1 MTQTVSCTCTGQ
13 PRFCGRLSSKTEADD
28 MYVLVHNVCVLGCK
42 EPDDMDR
49 VSWPRMNVQNS
60 SSLSLPYLYLHPF
73 LNFSGM
79 MHPFTSH
86 DLAHTPH
93 SASDILPSPRTSLS
107 AVRQSYASVE
117 LFFFPPSPRFF
128 FFGST
133 FFYHD
138 FNHRCSL
145 PCGRYIC
152 PDRQW
157 HVLCPRSHSIRLGL
171 LCSRPPSH
179 GGPFGG

>member
-93 SASDILPSPRTSLS
+93 SASDILPSPRNSLS

-117 LFFFPPSPRFF
+117 LFFLLPAPAFSSSAALSFIMISIIAVLSLAGATSAQIVNGMSYVPAPTVYGLVSSAPASQVTGAPS
-128 FFGST
+128 G
-133 FFYHD
+133 
-138 FNHRCSL
+138 
-145 PCGRYIC
+145 
-152 PDRQW
+152 
-157 HVLCPRSHSIRLGL
+157 
-171 LCSRPPSH
+171 
-179 GGPFGG
+179 